1 MHGQSVG
8 TFIDTVNKSIFG
20 PQPNWPAPFQDY
32 RRSGNQLVLTRT
44 ALCMRVTG
52 IVFGSEVLERN
63 VVISS
68 LSSDTYIQLEIGLGV
83 KTLTQHH
90 REMIRQNTSALQ
102 NSLMHSQRAS
112 VTDVD
117 HERHPKSVEEKNPN
131 CHSKNSNEDTSP
143 YQTLADMVDAGNL
156 QGTLKSLDS
165 LGRFPPR
172 LSNVVVA
179 AFMSSDTASRQ
190 YVGTET
196 ETKWMNGTANT
207 AGERRLYS
215 ILDLAWRRRYHF
227 VSHAILVYEQYS
239 KTGILHYLWDEREL
253 WNGAFNKVMVE
264 VVPKTITELILEY
277 VNTNVFPHGLDQEG
291 LVVDGEDAAFTNSD
305 SAPLIPPVVLTEEAV
320 GVISVVPG
328 YRKLFGGSEIDYDSN
343 GVGDFDPYPRW
354 VYRHNERQLQL
365 E

>member
-1 MHGQSVG
+1 
-8 TFIDTVNKSIFG
+8 
-20 PQPNWPAPFQDY
+20 
-32 RRSGNQLVLTRT
+32 
-44 ALCMRVTG
+44 MRVTG

-90 REMIRQNTSALQ
+90 QEMIRQNTSALQ